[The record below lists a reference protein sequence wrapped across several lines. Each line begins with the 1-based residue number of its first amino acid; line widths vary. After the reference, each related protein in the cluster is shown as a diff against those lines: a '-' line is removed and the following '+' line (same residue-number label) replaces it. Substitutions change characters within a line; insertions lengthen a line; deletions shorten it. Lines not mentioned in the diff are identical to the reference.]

1 MLSTT
6 KNSLEIKGLSE
17 PIINQYFETINQED
31 FLATAQLF
39 AENGIL
45 IAPFESPII
54 GQKNIAEYLA
64 AEAKGMKLIAQEV
77 IQQKTEEKLKLFKV
91 QGKVKTSLFS
101 VYVAWI
107 FKLNQVS
114 EIVEVKIKLLA
125 SLQELLTIKNK
136 KPNKAES

>member
-6 KNSLEIKGLSE
+6 NNSLEIKGLAE
-17 PIINQYFETINQED
+17 PIINQYFETINQEN

-39 AENGIL
+39 AENGLL

-64 AEAKGMKLIAQEV
+64 AEAKGIKLIPKEGIQE
-77 IQQKTEEKLKLFKV
+77 KTEENFKEFKV

-101 VYVAWI
+101 VYVAWV
-107 FKLNQVS
+107 FKLNQAS
-114 EIVEVKIKLLA
+114 KIVEVKIKLIA

-136 KPNKAES
+136 K